1 MNQHRHTQLNKNKY
15 CLVDRNPR
23 INSDTVI
30 LGDVSTPFSQ
40 VNRLSRH
47 KLNRETLEL
56 NEIIAQRYLKPQII
70 HLKIK
75 NILSPQQDKEL
86 SPILTTY
93 FAKSNTQQI
102 QKN

>member
-15 CLVDRNPR
+15 CLVDRNPQ

-86 SPILTTY
+86 YPILTTY
-93 FAKSNTQQI
+93 FAKNNTQQI
-102 QKN
+102 QEN